1 MSTCSVLALWQEW
14 ADFADEHL
22 LGRPTIKL
30 RVCSPRS
37 DAKVLQPQ
45 IMRPKITLLESCGVT
60 QQFQFAVEAELAV
73 AEGLPQVNQKLLPEE
88 SAEDFNGKEERLST
102 ATGA

>member
-1 MSTCSVLALWQEW
+1 MSTWSVLALWQEW

-37 DAKVLQPQ
+37 DAGGAAPLKAKPG
-45 IMRPKITLLESCGVT
+45 RK
-60 QQFQFAVEAELAV
+60 A
-73 AEGLPQVNQKLLPEE
+73 
-88 SAEDFNGKEERLST
+88 
-102 ATGA
+102 ATDSI